1 MKKKIGIHFIPYVVL
16 MAVLLLCMVLTAGKV
31 SASDFSDGT
40 AEEGKYIEEDQDNDP
55 MLTPDIVDFKINNE
69 NILGYNDLIKISF
82 RIKNIDTN
90 NYGYYVDDEHHYMG
104 SMQYTCGIRAI
115 NVSLYADENGII
127 SGCFLLDSRF
137 AEGVYKFDVFAP
149 TDFNRPPFKDFP
161 TIKNTNV
168 TNSKFVFCEECKNGN
183 HRIQKID
190 RCDPTC
196 TEKGRTESSYCRICE
211 KVILKGEDIPA
222 TGHEYG
228 EWKLNQKATIY
239 KKSQYKRTCL
249 KCQYNEYSYGEKL
262 SPSIKAS
269 QNSITMNTNQKNSK
283 FKIYYSSGDKVTSWK
298 SSNNKIFK
306 VTGKTNGSCIITS
319 NNPGKAYLSAS
330 LQSGLTKKIPI
341 TVKPVKTKKIYGVK
355 KNITIKSCKKY
366 TLKPKLSP
374 LYSSDKIIYSSNNK
388 KVVAVNSKGVITARK
403 KGTAYITIKS
413 GSKYVKCK
421 ITVK

>member
-1 MKKKIGIHFIPYVVL
+1 MKKKIGIHFIPCIVL
-16 MAVLLLCMVLTAGKV
+16 MAVLLLCMTLTAGKV
-31 SASDFSDGT
+31 SASDFSDGNS
-40 AEEGKYIEEDQDNDP
+40 EEGKYIEEDQTVWSHPN
-55 MLTPDIVDFKINNE
+55 IINFKINNQK
-69 NILGYNDLIKISF
+69 ILGYDDVLRISFKITNIDIKKYDTFIGLMSFTHNGSPITVGVSHEKGDDLIFGSLVLEP
-82 RIKNIDTN
+82 
-90 NYGYYVDDEHHYMG
+90 NY
-104 SMQYTCGIRAI
+104 
-115 NVSLYADENGII
+115 
-127 SGCFLLDSRF
+127 
-137 AEGVYKFDVFAP
+137 AEGLYKFEGFYPQYYGVSEIL
-149 TDFNRPPFKDFP
+149 NKE
-161 TIKNTNV
+161 V
-168 TNSKFVFCEECKNGN
+168 TESKFVFCEECKNGN

-190 RCDPTC
+190 GCDPTC

-249 KCQYNEYSYGEKL
+249 KCQDNEYSYGEKL

-269 QNSITMNTNQKNSK
+269 QNSITMNANQKNYK
-283 FKIYYSSGDKVTSWK
+283 FKIYYSLGDKVTSWK

-330 LQSGLTKKIPI
+330 LQSGLTKKIPV
-341 TVKPVKTKKIYGVK
+341 TVKPVKTQKIYGVK
-355 KNITIKSCKKY
+355 KNIIIKASKKY
-366 TLKPKLSP
+366 TLKPKISP
-374 LYSSDKIIYSSNNK
+374 SYSSDKISYSSNNK
-388 KVVAVNSKGVITARK
+388 KVVAVNNKGVITARK

-413 GSKYVKCK
+413 GSKYIKCK

>member
-1 MKKKIGIHFIPYVVL
+1 MKKKIGIHFIPCIVL
-16 MAVLLLCMVLTAGKV
+16 MAVLLLCMTLTAGKV
-31 SASDFSDGT
+31 SASDFSDGNS
-40 AEEGKYIEEDQDNDP
+40 EEGKYIEEDQTVWSHPN
-55 MLTPDIVDFKINNE
+55 IINFKINNQK
-69 NILGYNDLIKISF
+69 ILGYDDVLRISFKITNIDIKKYDTFIGLMSFTHNGSPITVGVSHEKGDDLIFGSLVLEP
-82 RIKNIDTN
+82 
-90 NYGYYVDDEHHYMG
+90 NYV
-104 SMQYTCGIRAI
+104 
-115 NVSLYADENGII
+115 
-127 SGCFLLDSRF
+127 
-137 AEGVYKFDVFAP
+137 EGLYKFEGFYPQYYGVSEIL
-149 TDFNRPPFKDFP
+149 NKE
-161 TIKNTNV
+161 V
-168 TNSKFVFCEECKNGN
+168 TESKFVFCEECKNGN

-190 RCDPTC
+190 GCDPTC

-249 KCQYNEYSYGEKL
+249 KCQDNEYSYGEKL

-269 QNSITMNTNQKNSK
+269 QNSITMNANQKNYK
-283 FKIYYSSGDKVTSWK
+283 FKIYYSLGDKVTSWK

-330 LQSGLTKKIPI
+330 LQSGLTKKIPV
-341 TVKPVKTKKIYGVK
+341 TVKPVKTQKIYGVK
-355 KNITIKSCKKY
+355 KNIIIKASKKY
-366 TLKPKLSP
+366 TLKPKISP
-374 LYSSDKIIYSSNNK
+374 SYSSDKISYSSNNK
-388 KVVAVNSKGVITARK
+388 KVVAINNKGVITARK

-413 GSKYVKCK
+413 GSKYIKCK